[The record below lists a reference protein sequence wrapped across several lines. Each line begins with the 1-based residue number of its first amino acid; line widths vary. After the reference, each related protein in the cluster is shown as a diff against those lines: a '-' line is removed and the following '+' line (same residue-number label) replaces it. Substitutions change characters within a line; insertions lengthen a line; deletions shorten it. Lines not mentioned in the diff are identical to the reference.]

1 MYFRRMTLA
10 RDARAIHDELLVLR
24 CQRGEVQAFEELF
37 RQWERRL
44 FYYIR
49 RMVPQESDAWDALQ
63 KTWLHVLRD
72 IRRLRDAGALRVWL
86 YRLAR
91 NTAVSHLRLE
101 QTHRARA
108 EPEVD
113 VEDVP
118 EDDPLLRAENVEYVH
133 RELGRLP
140 LPAREA
146 LTLYFLEA
154 MSIEEIAEVLD
165 VPAGT
170 VKSRLHYAKRAL
182 RTLLAKEVRP

>member
-1 MYFRRMTLA
+1 MT
-10 RDARAIHDELLVLR
+10 RDARAIGDELLVLR
-24 CQRGEVQAFEELF
+24 CQRGELQAFEELF

-49 RMVPQESDAWDALQ
+49 RLVSQESDAWDALQ
-63 KTWLHVLRD
+63 KTWLHVMRD
-72 IRRLRDAGALRVWL
+72 IHRLRDAGVLRVWL

-118 EDDPLLRAENVEYVH
+118 EDDLLLRTENIEYVH
-133 RELGRLP
+133 QGLGCLP

-146 LTLYFLEA
+146 LTLYFLED
-154 MSIEEIAEVLD
+154 MSIEEIAAVLD
-165 VPAGT
+165 VPART

-182 RTLLAKEVRP
+182 RALLAEEVRP